1 MQRLRIPTAAATH
14 LVRKRHFLSHLY
26 IKINILPRQARDNHR
41 ENSKKVPFSY
51 RASMPNHVEL
61 LGVCAGGDFVP
72 TPANISQCKN
82 G

>member
-1 MQRLRIPTAAATH
+1 MLIFIYKW
-14 LVRKRHFLSHLY
+14 L
-26 IKINILPRQARDNHR
+26 
-41 ENSKKVPFSY
+41 KKVPFSY